1 MSVWDVV
8 KGMNIGQRIESGNTE
23 IFLFGVYLAGNQEIK
38 RKLQRLKES
47 SQT

>member
-8 KGMNIGQRIESGNTE
+8 KGMNIGQRIESTLRS
-23 IFLFGVYLAGNQEIK
+23 FFGVSEAGNQEIK